1 MLERRRDIRETT
13 NLRGMIKFGAAG
25 QELPCTVT
33 DLTHRG
39 AGLSVPTTF
48 GLPQVFQLRVDG
60 EPSNRHCRVAW
71 ANGKKLG
78 VSFE

>member
-1 MLERRRDIRETT
+1 MLDRRKEIRTPV
-13 NLRGMIKFGAAG
+13 NQRGAIKFGAAG

-33 DLTHRG
+33 DLTARG
-39 AGLSVPTTF
+39 AGLSLGTTF
-48 GLPQVFQLRVDG
+48 GVPRVFLLTIDG
-60 EPSNRHCRVAW
+60 EANNRHCRVVW